1 MQLKHL
7 TDYQLS
13 GKRVMLRA
21 DMNVPLK
28 DGIIANEERID
39 RTLPTIKH
47 ILREGG
53 KLILLSHLGRPKET
67 NEVQEE
73 FSLKPVVNY
82 LEEKLSRK
90 IYLKDHLDEVKESN
104 EEIIMLENVRF
115 FKGEKSNDP
124 NLAEKLGSLCDIL
137 VMDAFATL
145 HREHASTAGVV
156 NYVDHACIGFL
167 IKEELEALELIDEV
181 KRPILAVVGGAKIST
196 KLSSIHALTEKVDYL
211 LLGGGIANTCLGSQG
226 IEIGSSLVESSKYPE
241 AKQLVAK
248 DNVLLPDRVVVALNK
263 ESEPREVDANSLTKE
278 DCIFDVSP
286 KYINSL
292 GGLFSKAETIIW
304 NGPIGLFEEDR
315 FCAGTKAVAG
325 LIAGSKAHSIIGGGD
340 TILAATKTGVL
351 NSINYISTAGG
362 AFLNYLGGA
371 SLPVLL
377 ALEKKALESSDNG
390 I

>member
-104 EEIIMLENVRF
+104 EEIIMLENIRF

-124 NLAEKLGSLCDIL
+124 NLAKKLGSLCDIL

-167 IKEELEALELIDEV
+167 I
-181 KRPILAVVGGAKIST
+181 
-196 KLSSIHALTEKVDYL
+196 
-211 LLGGGIANTCLGSQG
+211 
-226 IEIGSSLVESSKYPE
+226 
-241 AKQLVAK
+241 
-248 DNVLLPDRVVVALNK
+248 
-263 ESEPREVDANSLTKE
+263 
-278 DCIFDVSP
+278 
-286 KYINSL
+286 
-292 GGLFSKAETIIW
+292 
-304 NGPIGLFEEDR
+304 
-315 FCAGTKAVAG
+315 
-325 LIAGSKAHSIIGGGD
+325 
-340 TILAATKTGVL
+340 
-351 NSINYISTAGG
+351 
-362 AFLNYLGGA
+362 
-371 SLPVLL
+371 
-377 ALEKKALESSDNG
+377 
-390 I
+390 